1 MIFWLNNKR
10 LRCFFKRLRNCSPLL
25 FTLGILRSSIFWG
38 KAMGFSKTFLLLVGV
53 VFSSLSAFAAIE
65 THDFANEL
73 ERKRYQS
80 FIEEMR
86 CPKCQNQNLA
96 GSDSAI
102 SIDLRNKLY
111 EMIKLDKSDKE
122 ITDFMVERYGDYILY
137 RPRVTPA
144 TYVLWGAPI
153 ALLVIG
159 IVVVI
164 LILQRRRRLAIAQVS
179 QHLTDEEQ
187 TRLNSLLNSA
197 DKMNDATKNT
207 DNNTRKDEEPRS

>member
-1 MIFWLNNKR
+1 
-10 LRCFFKRLRNCSPLL
+10 
-25 FTLGILRSSIFWG
+25 
-38 KAMGFSKTFLLLVGV
+38 MGFSIKIFLLFVSLA
-53 VFSSLSAFAAIE
+53 FSSHSAFAAIE
-65 THDFANEL
+65 THEFANEL

-96 GSDSAI
+96 GSDSPI
-102 SIDLRNKLY
+102 SIDLRSTLY

-144 TYVLWGAPI
+144 TYVLWGAPV

-164 LILQRRRRLAIAQVS
+164 LILHRRRRLAITQVS
-179 QHLTDEEQ
+179 QQLTDEEQ
-187 TRLNSLLNSA
+187 ARLNSLLKSA
-197 DKMNDATKNT
+197 DKTNDATKNT
-207 DNNTRKDEEPRS
+207 DNNTPNDEEPRS